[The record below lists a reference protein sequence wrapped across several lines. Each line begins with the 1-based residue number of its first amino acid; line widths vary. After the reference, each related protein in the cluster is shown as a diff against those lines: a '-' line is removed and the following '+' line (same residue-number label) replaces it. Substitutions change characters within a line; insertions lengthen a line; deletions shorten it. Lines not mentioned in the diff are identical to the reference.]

1 MFATLMRRSAREPLS
16 KVTSQ
21 ASGAFSNTNPFKARK
36 VWPPNLEELSPQQ
49 QLRFEKKYKRRVLL
63 AGRSPRWEK
72 GVKLAQL
79 ATIAGKAQHRHVET
93 CPFGR
98 RGSPTVTA
106 ALVWLLFYS
115 EFEWWGKQYKPSEE
129 VFASLAPFS
138 LLPKPSAR
146 AYRADRCANTQFTS
160 LESSIQ
166 ITDMRDE
173 GMRRNLTLTRLPRN
187 RTRSLNDDTVDDA
200 HHGTSTGA

>member
-1 MFATLMRRSAREPLS
+1 MFAASTRRLAQAAKESVAKAAQSAI
-16 KVTSQ
+16 
-21 ASGAFSNTNPFKARK
+21 ASNPYKARK
-36 VWPPNLEELSPQQ
+36 VWPPDFKELNHAQ

-166 ITDMRDE
+166 INDMRDE

-187 RTRSLNDDTVDDA
+187 RTRSLNDDNVDDA
-200 HHGTSTGA
+200 NHGTSTGA